1 MNHHLI
7 SALILMAALGL
18 YAMGITTTASFLLI
32 FGFIFEIWFW
42 LRVSTSSK
50 KSGK

>member
-1 MNHHLI
+1 MSRHLI

-32 FGFIFEIWFW
+32 FGFIFEMWFW
-42 LRVSTSSK
+42 LRISTSPK
-50 KSGK
+50 KAGK